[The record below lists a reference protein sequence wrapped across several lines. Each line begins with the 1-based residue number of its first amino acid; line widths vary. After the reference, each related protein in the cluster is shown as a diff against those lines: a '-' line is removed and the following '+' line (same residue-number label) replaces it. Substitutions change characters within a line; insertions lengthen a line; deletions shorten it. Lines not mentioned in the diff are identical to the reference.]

1 MIAKLQMYLNDTS
14 SHPAAKAE
22 VALFLCGKVYPLETA
37 RLDIGHMPFKEMVEF
52 VGSWCRRAQESRI
65 ILDICQDVAA
75 ELVYG
80 AYWNCTP
87 TQVQIR
93 SEAPGVASVHLLFTG
108 DVSADIEIATIQ
120 QEQVV
125 DWMLWANRVV
135 DVPDKD
141 KGLLTVA
148 CDGAFGDFNSIVKE
162 AVSLLPLE
170 TAHTP
175 GGENGRL

>member
-1 MIAKLQMYLNDTS
+1 MIAKLQMYLNGTP
-14 SHPAAKAE
+14 SHPAAKAV
-22 VALFLCGKVYPLETA
+22 VALFLSDKAYPLETA

-52 VGSWCRRAQESRI
+52 VGSWSRHAQESQI
-65 ILDICQDVAA
+65 ILDICQDIAA

-80 AYWNCTP
+80 AYWNCNP
-87 TQVQIR
+87 VQVQIR
-93 SEAPGVASVHLLFTG
+93 SEAPGMASIHMLFTG

-141 KGLLTVA
+141 KGLLTVS
-148 CDGAFGDFNSIVKE
+148 CDRAFGNFNTSVKK
-162 AVSLLPLE
+162 AVSILPLE

-175 GGENGRL
+175 GGENGQL

>member
-1 MIAKLQMYLNDTS
+1 MNAKLQMYLNDTS

-22 VALFLCGKVYPLETA
+22 VALFLCDKVYLLETA

-52 VGSWCRRAQESRI
+52 VGSWSRRAQELRI
-65 ILDICQDVAA
+65 ILDICQDIAA

-80 AYWNCTP
+80 AYWNCNP
-87 TQVQIR
+87 AQVQIR
-93 SEAPGVASVHLLFTG
+93 SEAPSIASVHLVFTG

-120 QEQVV
+120 KEQVV
-125 DWMLWANRVV
+125 KWMLWANGVT

-141 KGLLTVA
+141 KGLLTVS
-148 CDGAFGDFNSIVKE
+148 CDGAFGDFNTNVKE

>member
-1 MIAKLQMYLNDTS
+1 MNKLHMHLDDLPSKTTATIEVELVLSDT
-14 SHPAAKAE
+14 K
-22 VALFLCGKVYPLETA
+22 FPLEAA
-37 RLDIGHMPFKEMVEF
+37 RKNIGNISFKEAVEF

-80 AYWNCTP
+80 AYWNCNP
-87 TQVQIR
+87 AQVQIR
-93 SEAPGVASVHLLFTG
+93 SEAPGMASVHLIFTG

-125 DWMLWANRVV
+125 DWMLWANRVT
-135 DVPDKD
+135 DIPDKD
-141 KGLLTVA
+141 KGLLTVS
-148 CDGAFGDFNSIVKE
+148 CDGTFGDFNTNVKE

>member
-22 VALFLCGKVYPLETA
+22 VALFLSDKEYTLDIS

-52 VGSWCRRAQESRI
+52 VGSWSRHAQESQI

-80 AYWNCTP
+80 AYWNCNP
-87 TQVQIR
+87 AQVQIR
-93 SEAPGVASVHLLFTG
+93 SEAPGMASIHLLFTG

-125 DWMLWANRVV
+125 DWMLWANGVT

-148 CDGAFGDFNSIVKE
+148 CDGAFGDFNTNVKE
-162 AVSLLPLE
+162 TVLC
-170 TAHTP
+170 
-175 GGENGRL
+175 